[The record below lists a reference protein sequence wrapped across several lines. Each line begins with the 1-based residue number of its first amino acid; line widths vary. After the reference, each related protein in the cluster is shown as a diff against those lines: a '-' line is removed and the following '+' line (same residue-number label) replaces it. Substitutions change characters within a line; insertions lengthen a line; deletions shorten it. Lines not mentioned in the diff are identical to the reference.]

1 MKNKNQKTLQQLKR
15 LQNAVINTTQQKKV
29 KGGDVIVED
38 VFGF

>member
-1 MKNKNQKTLQQLKR
+1 MKNKNQKTLQQIAH
-15 LQNAVINTTQQKKV
+15 LQNAVISTSQQKKV